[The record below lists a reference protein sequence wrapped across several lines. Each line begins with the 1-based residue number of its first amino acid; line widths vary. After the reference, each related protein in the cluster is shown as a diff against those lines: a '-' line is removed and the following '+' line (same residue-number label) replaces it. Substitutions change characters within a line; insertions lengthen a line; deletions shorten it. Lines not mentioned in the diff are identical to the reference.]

1 MVQWLRAGASTAG
14 AWVQDLVKEL
24 RSHKPS
30 NMTKKE
36 REREKEKTKKK
47 KKKSSPGKSFAWLS
61 FQNFIIF
68 TYLQTSPKAV
78 IVKNCPKAP
87 THTYEVTMSIYLI
100 GPDNILSSRC
110 I

>member
-1 MVQWLRAGASTAG
+1 MVQWLRVGASTAG

-36 REREKEKTKKK
+36 REREGKNKEEEKEILTWKI
-47 KKKSSPGKSFAWLS
+47 FCLA
-61 FQNFIIF
+61 FISEFYYFYIF
-68 TYLQTSPKAV
+68 TNFSQSSNSKKLPQ
-78 IVKNCPKAP
+78 CP